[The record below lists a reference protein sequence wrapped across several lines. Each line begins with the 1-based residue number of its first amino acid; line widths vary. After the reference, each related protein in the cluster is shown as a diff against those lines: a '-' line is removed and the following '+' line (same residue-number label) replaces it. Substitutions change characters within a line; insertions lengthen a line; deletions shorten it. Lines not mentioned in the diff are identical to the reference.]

1 LGVGV
6 LGVLGVGKG
15 GGGRGSEDWKAR
27 GHRSVVV
34 KVEYSIVVAGG
45 EGPVLS

>member
-1 LGVGV
+1 VVGVGV
-6 LGVLGVGKG
+6 V

-34 KVEYSIVVAGG
+34 KVEYSMVVAGG
-45 EGPVLS
+45 EPGVFVRVVEGR